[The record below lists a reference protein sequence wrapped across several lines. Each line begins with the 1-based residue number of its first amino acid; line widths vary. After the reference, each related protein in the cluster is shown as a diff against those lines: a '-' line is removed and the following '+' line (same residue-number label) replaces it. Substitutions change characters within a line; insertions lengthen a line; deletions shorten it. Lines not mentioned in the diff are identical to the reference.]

1 LGAAGITILSK
12 DNLDATRQAHPTARV
27 KSSEPLIMC
36 EEKPR
41 VAHLIRAKP
50 SYASYGVITE
60 RADTIQIA
68 QAEFV
73 VFELTWTGAGRRVG
87 AAR

>member
-1 LGAAGITILSK
+1 
-12 DNLDATRQAHPTARV
+12 
-27 KSSEPLIMC
+27 MC

-87 AAR
+87 AAREPCQQDLLELRRMLPR